1 MNQHSHFA
9 IEQSEVVSSKAK
21 DSHSD
26 WRLLRRLKLPQVLN
40 DPGSEPTVRAIYLD
54 VEATGLRVGVDEV
67 IELAMLPFD
76 YERESGKVTAIHHRE
91 ALNALREP
99 SIEISPE
106 ATAVNGISN
115 EDVKGQAIDAAAV
128 DELVKSAS
136 LIIAHNASFDR
147 PMVESIWPVFKKV
160 AWACSFKDVNWRGQ
174 GFSGSSLEYL
184 GMKFGWF
191 FDGHRALADCEAGV
205 ALLAETLPV
214 SDTRVLAELRHNAMT
229 DTYRIPAK
237 GAPFEK
243 KDELKERGYRWNA
256 EKKVW
261 WTEVR
266 ELDEELTWLSE
277 NIYGKSV
284 KLPAKKI
291 SANIRYSDRNA

>member
-1 MNQHSHFA
+1 MNQYSHFA
-9 IEQSEVVSSKAK
+9 IEEPEVVSPQAAASRA
-21 DSHSD
+21 D
-26 WRLLRRLKLPQVLN
+26 WRLLRRLKLPPVLN
-40 DPGSEPTVRAIYLD
+40 DPTDSPTVRAIYLD

-76 YERESGKVTAIHHRE
+76 YERDSGKVTAIHHQ
-91 ALNALREP
+91 AAFNALREP

-115 EDVKGQAIDAAAV
+115 EDVEGQVIDGATV

-147 PMVESIWPVFKKV
+147 PMVESIWPVFKKM
-160 AWACSFKDVNWRGQ
+160 AWACSYRDVNWREQ

-214 SDTRVLAELRHNAMT
+214 SDTRVLAQLRQNAMT

-243 KDELKERGYRWNA
+243 KDDLKERGYRWNA

-261 WTEVR
+261 WAEVR

-277 NIYGKSV
+277 NVYGKSISLST
-284 KLPAKKI
+284 KTI
-291 SANIRYSDRNA
+291 SAKNRYSDRNA